1 MGLVKG
7 TTLLNARQFLPCDVE
22 VIAFDAKVC
31 PNLSCHVGFVYGR
44 QCLY

>member
-7 TTLLNARQFLPCDVE
+7 MTLLNARQFLPCDVE

-31 PNLSCHVGFVYGR
+31 PGYLAMPGLSMGNAVF
-44 QCLY
+44 L